1 MCDVG
6 ADCPQGA
13 RNRTVACNLLL
24 GVISRSVPPDSSPAR
39 AHAFAELLT
48 RLQLHV
54 PAAGI
59 RKYVELEEI
68 KSSALV
74 RKCRSYFRSAR

>member
-1 MCDVG
+1 MCAMLAMIVPKELG
-6 ADCPQGA
+6 IAQWRATFFLESYLG
-13 RNRTVACNLLL
+13 RFLLL
-24 GVISRSVPPDSSPAR
+24 LPYHELMPFS
-39 AHAFAELLT
+39 ELLA

-54 PAAGI
+54 PAADI

-74 RKCRSYFRSAR
+74 RQW